1 MRKIKTLWERFIS
14 KLKIW
19 QTAIIALL
27 FLLLSIGL
35 YSHFAGVPMNRVNFC
50 FFLICLLCF
59 LYIFMVF
66 LFSTVNK
73 LFDKSYEREERKALK
88 KIQQMLNGSYKKVKY
103 ESYDT
108 ESLVTRLKTQAVER
122 VGLELYARLD
132 EKNNICFVYKDEK
145 GNNVTNEMRTINYSG
160 FLNRFTIDE

>member
-27 FLLLSIGL
+27 FLLLSVGL
-35 YSHFAGVPMNRVNFC
+35 ISHFAEIPMNKGNFYL
-50 FFLICLLCF
+50 FICLACF
-59 LYIFMVF
+59 LVF
-66 LFSTVNK
+66 LANTIDK
-73 LFDKSYEREERKALK
+73 LIGKLDEKEEREALK

-103 ESYDT
+103 ESPNDT
-108 ESLVTRLKTQAVER
+108 EPLVTRLKTQAIER

-132 EKNNICFVYKDEK
+132 EENNIWLVYKDEK
-145 GNNVTNEMRTINYSG
+145 GNNVTDEKKKKSYRN
-160 FLNRFTIDE
+160 FLYYFTIDE